1 VTATP
6 NAKKKN
12 WDQGFK
18 KDMDVGTSSESC
30 WPTTPDEERRPKCPT
45 HEFLV
50 KSNSLITPDKE

>member
-1 VTATP
+1 MATS

-18 KDMDVGTSSESC
+18 KDMDVGNSSESW
-30 WPTTPDEERRPKCPT
+30 WPTTPERRRTICPT